1 MKKRIKYLLP
11 LLVLCGLT
19 SCNSDT
25 TTTSTRPSTIP
36 TSTTPS
42 TPSIP
47 STPITPSTPSENPV
61 NLALDFNELVK
72 DGKPNMATDWT
83 SDFTY
88 TYDKA
93 IVLKQ
98 GKDYLM
104 TPPFKTTKGL
114 DVKITG
120 FLDKG
125 SMANG
130 SLVVA
135 VEGLNKDHEAVETV
149 DIKESEIKG
158 TKEQP
163 VDFTVTL
170 KNTSKNITQVRIKI
184 KTLGKAVNFG
194 INRLVVSSK

>member
-19 SCNSDT
+19 SCNPNT
-25 TTTSTRPSTIP
+25 TTPRPSTTP
-36 TSTTPS
+36 VPTTPS
-42 TPSIP
+42 TPSTP
-47 STPITPSTPSENPV
+47 STPATPSENPV

-72 DGKPNMATDWT
+72 GGKPNMATDWT

-98 GKDYLM
+98 GTDYLM

-120 FLDKG
+120 FLEKG

-135 VEGLNKDHEAVETV
+135 VEGLNKNHEAVETV
-149 DIKESEIKG
+149 EVKESEIKG

-184 KTLGKAVNFG
+184 KTLGKTVNFG